1 MKKQFPSLINLRN
14 FEKPIKKETC
24 FGVHKDFCVSCEKSQ
39 CRYWQNMSGKYQ
51 NCIINA
57 ANEGPLTLQDVGEIF
72 NVTRMRICQIEK
84 GAKQSLNNVLERE
97 DI

>member
-1 MKKQFPSLINLRN
+1 MKKQFPSSLNLRN
-14 FEKPIKKETC
+14 FEEPIKKETC
-24 FGVHKDFCVSCEKSQ
+24 FNVHKNFCVSCDKTL
-39 CRYWQNMSGKYQ
+39 CRYWKEMDGKYQ

-57 ANEGPLTLQDVGEIF
+57 SNAGPLTLQDVGEIF

-84 GAKQSLNNVLERE
+84 SAKQNLNNVLDKL